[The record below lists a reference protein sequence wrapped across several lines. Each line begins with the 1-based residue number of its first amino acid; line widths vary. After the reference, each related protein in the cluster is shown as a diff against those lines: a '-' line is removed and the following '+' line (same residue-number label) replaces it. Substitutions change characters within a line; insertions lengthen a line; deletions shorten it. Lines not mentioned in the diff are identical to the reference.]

1 MGNRRKKHG
10 SRHGLQ
16 AVTLCISISL
26 VLILLGMVVFSVLTA
41 HNLSSYVKE
50 NITVTMMLG
59 EDMTTPEAQVLCKK
73 LQTRPYINHVDF
85 ISKEQALR
93 EQTNEMGSDP
103 SEFLGFNPFVGS
115 IELQLK
121 ADYANTDSLAWISKE
136 LKQNAKVTDITY
148 QKGLMESV
156 NDNLKRVSIV
166 LLVLAVLLTIVSFSL
181 INSTVKLSIYSRRFA
196 IHTMK
201 LVGASWAFIR
211 KPFIKAAVTEGIVS
225 AFAAIIVLSGCL
237 YALFYY
243 VPEVLTV
250 VTWQVLAIMGTTVLL
265 FGILITTF
273 CAYLSV
279 NRFLKMRAGDLYKI

>member
-1 MGNRRKKHG
+1 
-10 SRHGLQ
+10 
-16 AVTLCISISL
+16 
-26 VLILLGMVVFSVLTA
+26 
-41 HNLSSYVKE
+41 
-50 NITVTMMLG
+50 
-59 EDMTTPEAQVLCKK
+59 
-73 LQTRPYINHVDF
+73 
-85 ISKEQALR
+85 
-93 EQTNEMGSDP
+93 MGSDP

-250 VTWQVLAIMGTTVLL
+250 VTWQVLAIMGATVLL